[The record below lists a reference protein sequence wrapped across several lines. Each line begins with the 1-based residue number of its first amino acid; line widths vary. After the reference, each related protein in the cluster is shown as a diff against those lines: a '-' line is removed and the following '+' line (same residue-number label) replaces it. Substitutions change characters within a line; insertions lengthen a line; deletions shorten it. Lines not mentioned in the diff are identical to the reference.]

1 GPAQQAGPTKI
12 VRICSRNP
20 ATIDRGNRRRIVL
33 LQTLE
38 TRDFDEL
45 ALALPLRNLRFRQL
59 GRGAFRGELQFLKLE
74 GVEVFRVAFNRM
86 VHTQGWPSPDSF
98 ACAPVLAANENSVW
112 RGWRLKAGQVR
123 VRVPGQEVN
132 HVTAADHY
140 QLVALVVDRDLL
152 RKGVSVLGGYDLEEG
167 LAGREAVTTS
177 PAFCR
182 ALWSHLVGLLDLAQA
197 RHDIFTRPGRPI
209 EQECIRRIVG
219 MLAQANDDRTAWRP
233 PHRER
238 LVRRAEDYVLAY
250 LGEPLSVLDL
260 CRELGVSERTL
271 AQAFREVRG
280 LTPMAY
286 FKAVR
291 LNEVRLELK
300 AAPA

>member
-1 GPAQQAGPTKI
+1 RPRFGDFLWRGLFFSYYFKIFLLWVKSSRKTATWQRWVRALMRVGPAQQAGPTKI

-112 RGWRLKAGQVR
+112 RGWRQ
-123 VRVPGQEVN
+123 
-132 HVTAADHY
+132 
-140 QLVALVVDRDLL
+140 
-152 RKGVSVLGGYDLEEG
+152 
-167 LAGREAVTTS
+167 
-177 PAFCR
+177 
-182 ALWSHLVGLLDLAQA
+182 
-197 RHDIFTRPGRPI
+197 
-209 EQECIRRIVG
+209 
-219 MLAQANDDRTAWRP
+219 
-233 PHRER
+233 
-238 LVRRAEDYVLAY
+238 
-250 LGEPLSVLDL
+250 
-260 CRELGVSERTL
+260 
-271 AQAFREVRG
+271 
-280 LTPMAY
+280 
-286 FKAVR
+286 
-291 LNEVRLELK
+291 
-300 AAPA
+300 